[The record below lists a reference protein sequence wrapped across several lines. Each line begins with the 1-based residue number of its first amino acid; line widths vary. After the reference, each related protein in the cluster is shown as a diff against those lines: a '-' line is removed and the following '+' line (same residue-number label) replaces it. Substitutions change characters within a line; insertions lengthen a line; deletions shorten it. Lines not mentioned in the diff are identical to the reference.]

1 MPLSSS
7 EAEVGLLYI
16 TLQAMYEEAGDGS
29 GTVFVHNQAYNYS
42 ESEQFPP
49 QYTSGQ
55 YTYKIHKSGDRLP
68 WWVRPFIGGAK
79 SDLHEESWNSH
90 PFFRTVL
97 TLPDLLRD
105 KFSVV
110 LDSLVVEDDKRG
122 ETDNVF
128 NLEEDDLEIREVIN
142 IDICEEM
149 FEDTCNEDPTKF
161 RSVKT
166 GRGPLDKKDWMDKA
180 NPIITIYKLLVV
192 ELEIPR
198 TLIPNRFKAFLVR
211 MVTKMNWKYIRKMIC
226 CMDDW
231 INLTL
236 KDIRK
241 LEKECA
247 ERLPEEMLKEGKV
260 MATPFI

>member
-1 MPLSSS
+1 M
-7 EAEVGLLYI
+7 
-16 TLQAMYEEAGDGS
+16 
-29 GTVFVHNQAYNYS
+29 
-42 ESEQFPP
+42 
-49 QYTSGQ
+49 
-55 YTYKIHKSGDRLP
+55 
-68 WWVRPFIGGAK
+68 
-79 SDLHEESWNSH
+79 
-90 PFFRTVL
+90 

-110 LDSLVVEDDKRG
+110 SDSLVVEDDKRG

-236 KDIRK
+236 EDIRK

-260 MATPFI
+260 MATSFI